1 MAERKEAI
9 SGTLPWS
16 GARLYFA
23 IFERFASSAANGSQA
38 FIGVDV
44 EMDTQKIP
52 KFVQVPFFRRSGRWL
67 SGTALLVVA
76 TGIVSPG
83 YTTLN
88 QRKRILEDGSGD
100 ACFDGGYEFIE
111 FGVVQSGGLHD
122 KQGVVVTLLDRST
135 RNFLDVILFAKFR
148 NHFPSRVFLLP
159 CLCPSCP
166 FRETPS

>member
-23 IFERFASSAANGSQA
+23 IFDRFVKFFANGGQA
-38 FIGVDV
+38 FFGVGV

-67 SGTALLVVA
+67 SGTALLVVP
-76 TGIVSPG
+76 TWVVSPC

-88 QRKRILEDGSGD
+88 QRKRILEYGSGY
-100 ACFDGGYEFIE
+100 ACFDCGYEFIE
-111 FGVVQSGGLHD
+111 FGVVQSGGLND
-122 KQGVVVTLLDRST
+122 KQGVVVALLDRST
-135 RNFLDVILFAKFR
+135 RYFLSVILFAKI
-148 NHFPSRVFLLP
+148 P
-159 CLCPSCP
+159 
-166 FRETPS
+166 